1 MNAKYRAVQATGN
14 GALELVER
22 PLPTPGAG
30 EVLLAIE
37 ACGICHTDAFT
48 VDYGFAGLTYP
59 RVPGHEVIGRI
70 TQCGEG
76 IDPRWRVGQ
85 RVGVGYL
92 AGRCGQCDPCR
103 NGDFINCANQQV
115 TGVHRDGG
123 YAEAMLANQYGLIAI
138 PDDLDSV
145 SAAPLLCAGIT
156 TFNALRKSGV
166 KAGQTAVIQGI
177 GGLGHLGIQYA
188 RGMGLRTI
196 AIARGGEKQ
205 RLALELGAHHYI
217 DSQVDDPAQAL
228 IALGGAE
235 VIIATASNPVTFG
248 PLLRGLNP
256 HGSLVIVGVGSEP
269 VSINV
274 GDLLAGERSVKGVVT
289 GSPSESETMLN
300 FSLLQN
306 IRAKIETISLEQAA
320 EGYAKMMRNEARFR
334 IVVTIEKQ
342 VG

>member
-1 MNAKYRAVQATGN
+1 MNGKYRAVQATGN
-14 GALELVER
+14 GVLELVER
-22 PLPTPGAG
+22 PLPTPAAG
-30 EVLLAIE
+30 EVLLAVE

-92 AGRCGQCDPCR
+92 AGRCGQCASCR
-103 NGDFINCANQQV
+103 RGDFINCANQQV

-123 YAEAMLANQYGLIAI
+123 YAEAMLANQHGLIAI

-166 KAGQTAVIQGI
+166 KAGQTAAIQGI

-217 DSQVDDPAQAL
+217 DSQADDPAQAL
-228 IALGGAE
+228 IALGGAD
-235 VIIATASNPVTFG
+235 VIIATASNPATFG

-256 HGSLVIVGVGSEP
+256 HGSLVIVGVGNDP

-274 GDLLAGERSVKGVVT
+274 GELLAGERSVKGVVT
-289 GSPSESETMLN
+289 GSPSESETMLD

-306 IRAKIETISLEQAA
+306 IRAKIETISLEQAT

-334 IVVTIEKQ
+334 IVITTEKRS
-342 VG
+342 